1 MDKSQTKPPM
11 PRAIAEL
18 PEPARSFAMEL
29 FLERRAAGARGMEP
43 VHQAVDLAMQW
54 IAERV
59 PADRSEIRSPD
70 PHLPDREPL
79 DDAPQSSA
87 EMTSRGLGGRSS

>member
-1 MDKSQTKPPM
+1 MNDPQQKPQM

-18 PEPARSFAMEL
+18 PEPARSYAMEV

-54 IAERV
+54 VAERA
-59 PADRSEIRSPD
+59 PGDRSEVRSPD
-70 PHLPDREPL
+70 PHQPDREPL
-79 DDAPQSSA
+79 DEPPLSSA
-87 EMTSRGLGGRSS
+87 EMTSRGLGTP